1 MLSYHFVRENIAAGV
16 LRFAFIRGPT
26 NPADMP
32 LSKHWAYSA
41 LWPLMRPILFW
52 SRDTMDI
59 LNQDKDV
66 ERES

>member
-16 LRFAFIRGPT
+16 LRFAFISGPT
-26 NPADMP
+26 NPADM

-41 LWPLMRPILFW
+41 VWPLMRPILFW